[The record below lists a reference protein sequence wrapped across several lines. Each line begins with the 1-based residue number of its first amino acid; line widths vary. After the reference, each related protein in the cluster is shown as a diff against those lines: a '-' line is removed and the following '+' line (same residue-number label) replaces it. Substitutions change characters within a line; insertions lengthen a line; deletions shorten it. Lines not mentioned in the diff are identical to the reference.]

1 MKNYIIVVVG
11 LLYLTGCSEDAST
24 SASEYIS
31 SNYKDTA
38 PSQESNATAKEND
51 VIVMVEP
58 EVGMVQTYESYLMDS
73 KGGAPIS
80 VSNTGAS
87 STSAY
92 SLNDEYQHLEDDVFS
107 IYKINDFVL
116 TSEDAKSTFG
126 ADVDGASYTLTR
138 SSINYGNKPGASSI
152 RPEEFINYFDYSYK
166 TPENDFSINTIVKP
180 SLFRDSIYNI
190 QVGIQARDQKPEDKK
205 FRNLTFLVDVSGS
218 MMSRMDLVKSSL
230 ITLVN
235 NLTNEDFISLTTYA
249 GSVRTL
255 LEATSLEDKEVI
267 IDAINSL
274 ESGGG
279 TAMSNGLLN
288 AYAVN
293 EKAFIENGT
302 NRVIVASD
310 GDANIGS
317 TSPTEILKQIEK
329 YVNKGITLT
338 TLGFGRGNF
347 NDELMEQIA
356 NKGNGNYY
364 YIDSD
369 VESQRIFS
377 GEKLFSSLDVVAK
390 DLKIQLEFDSE
401 SVQSYRLIGYENRD
415 IADSLFAV
423 DTTDAGEIGPNH
435 QVTAFYEVK
444 LNSEGVSSLGKVRIR
459 YQIDGVAEELLE
471 EESILLNKTEE
482 VHQEFVFIQC
492 LVEWAELLRESPFV
506 AEVTLADIEDEFPQI
521 NHQDNKAE
529 VLKLIQEMQNF

>member
-1 MKNYIIVVVG
+1 
-11 LLYLTGCSEDAST
+11 
-24 SASEYIS
+24 
-31 SNYKDTA
+31 
-38 PSQESNATAKEND
+38 SNATAKEND

-80 VSNTGAS
+80 VSNIGAS

-235 NLTNEDFISLTTYA
+235 NL
-249 GSVRTL
+249 
-255 LEATSLEDKEVI
+255 
-267 IDAINSL
+267 
-274 ESGGG
+274 
-279 TAMSNGLLN
+279 
-288 AYAVN
+288 
-293 EKAFIENGT
+293 
-302 NRVIVASD
+302 
-310 GDANIGS
+310 
-317 TSPTEILKQIEK
+317 
-329 YVNKGITLT
+329 
-338 TLGFGRGNF
+338 
-347 NDELMEQIA
+347 
-356 NKGNGNYY
+356 
-364 YIDSD
+364 
-369 VESQRIFS
+369 
-377 GEKLFSSLDVVAK
+377 
-390 DLKIQLEFDSE
+390 
-401 SVQSYRLIGYENRD
+401 
-415 IADSLFAV
+415 
-423 DTTDAGEIGPNH
+423 
-435 QVTAFYEVK
+435 
-444 LNSEGVSSLGKVRIR
+444 
-459 YQIDGVAEELLE
+459 
-471 EESILLNKTEE
+471 
-482 VHQEFVFIQC
+482 
-492 LVEWAELLRESPFV
+492 
-506 AEVTLADIEDEFPQI
+506 
-521 NHQDNKAE
+521 
-529 VLKLIQEMQNF
+529 

>member
-249 GSVRTL
+249 GSVRTV

-369 VESQRIFS
+369 VESERIFS
-377 GEKLFSSLDVVAK
+377 GDKLFSSLDVVAK

-492 LVEWAELLRESPFV
+492 LVEWAEFLRESPSQSV
-506 AEVTLADIEDEFPQI
+506 
-521 NHQDNKAE
+521 QDSSWCN
-529 VLKLIQEMQNF
+529 LRL